1 MASTEKLVRLHKSLM
16 QLSRGTG
23 FIDYPRISK
32 LKRISRACAEQLDV
46 SRVSVWRLSKDNE
59 VIVCEVLYILEADH
73 YFKGAELRRSDFPEY
88 FNAME
93 EDRIINADNAIT
105 DPRTCEFT
113 EPYLIPNDISSML
126 DAPIYAAGKL
136 QGVVCLE
143 QVGEARVW
151 DLAELSYVASLA
163 DSISMVNEH
172 ENWLKDRQQLEFLE
186 QYDSLTGLETRN
198 NFQKRLEFDLQGELD
213 PDRTRVLVLLGLDFF
228 ASINDNYG
236 HKTADSLLVALA
248 RLLEFVTQPYHC
260 RLARVGG
267 DLFGIWLPDL
277 KNTEQLDL
285 LNNKLKT
292 ITDNPIKTEDDTL
305 VSVSFSSGIVI
316 YPTESSGQA
325 NPMRCAEIALQRA
338 KSESRGSE
346 QYFSLEWLEQLK
358 QKRSLEN
365 ELIAALDNSELVAH
379 YQPILSTKNEKV
391 IGLEALVRWRHPTR
405 GLIPPGQ
412 FLPLAK
418 KLGLMERLGSFM
430 LKQAA
435 GDIKRLHDQGST
447 IAWVSVNISSEQL
460 YNSQLSQQ
468 IADILHE
475 HDLPPESLELEIV
488 EELIS
493 QDSALVRAQLTA
505 LSELGIRLAIDDFG
519 TGYSSL
525 SRLKHMPVTKLKVD
539 KSFVDG
545 LPHSEDDCCITQS
558 IIGLAKG
565 LEIELV
571 AEGVEYKE
579 QAEYLMEAECEYV
592 QGFYYAK
599 PMPLNDL
606 LVRDKKLEA
615 V

>member
-1 MASTEKLVRLHKSLM
+1 MPSIDKLVRLHKSLM
-16 QLSRGTG
+16 TLSRGAG
-23 FIDYPRISK
+23 FIEYPRISK
-32 LKRISRACAEQLDV
+32 LKRITRACAEQLDA
-46 SRVSVWRLSKDNE
+46 SRVSVWKLSEDNQE
-59 VIVCEVLYILEADH
+59 IVCEVLYILETDD
-73 YFKGAELRRSDFPEY
+73 YFKGAELKRVDFPEY
-88 FNAME
+88 FNAMS

-105 DPRTCEFT
+105 DPRTSEFT
-113 EPYLIPNDISSML
+113 EPYLIPNGIASML

-136 QGVVCLE
+136 HGVVCLE
-143 QVGEARVW
+143 QVGDARVW

-163 DSISMVNEH
+163 DSISMINEH
-172 ENWLKDRQQLEFLE
+172 ENWLTDREQLEFLE
-186 QYDSLTGLETRN
+186 QYDSLTGLERRN

-213 PDRTRVLVLLGLDFF
+213 PDRTRVLMLLGLDFF
-228 ASINDNYG
+228 GSINDNHG
-236 HKTADSLLVALA
+236 NKTADSLLIALA
-248 RLLEFVTQPYHC
+248 RLLELVTQPYHC

-292 ITDNPIKTEDDTL
+292 ITENPIKTEDDTL
-305 VSVSFSSGIVI
+305 VSVSFSTGVVI

-338 KSESRGSE
+338 KSESRGNV
-346 QYFSLEWLEQLK
+346 QYFSLEWLEQL
-358 QKRSLEN
+358 QSKRSLEN

-379 YQPILSTKNEKV
+379 YQPILSTKNEKI
-391 IGLEALVRWRHPTR
+391 IGLEALVRWQHPTR

-418 KLGLMERLGSFM
+418 KLGLMERVGSYM

-435 GDIKRLHDQGST
+435 GAIKHLHDKGSS

-468 IADILHE
+468 IEDILNE
-475 HDLPPESLELEIV
+475 FDLPPEALELEIV

-493 QDSALVRAQLTA
+493 QDSALVRAQLAA

-571 AEGVEYKE
+571 AEGVETKP
-579 QAEYLMEAECEYV
+579 QAEYLTKANCEFV

-599 PMPLNDL
+599 PMPLSDL
-606 LVRDKKLEA
+606 LMIDQKS
-615 V
+615 